1 MDLSRRN
8 SRTPCAGTGFL
19 VVGDAKILCEAAIW
33 TRHNRWHHL
42 GRCSWKLA
50 ILLRLYRILARG
62 KSTSDIWLNP
72 QIYDQFW
79 LQILSAV
86 ATLIEFEGDYVYAA
100 LDYRAA
106 ENEKETTDDTPSNYR
121 DEPVAFFFIIYGLCF
136 QTLIKMVN
144 KSDAQTNRV
153 ITTVLRALRRFLRP
167 SISGNAMYKNFVF
180 AETTDLLDRLVLMES
195 PEVQSMVVQ
204 ITINLARNHPGA
216 LQSIGNERYFTRGFC

>member
-1 MDLSRRN
+1 
-8 SRTPCAGTGFL
+8 
-19 VVGDAKILCEAAIW
+19 
-33 TRHNRWHHL
+33 
-42 GRCSWKLA
+42 
-50 ILLRLYRILARG
+50 
-62 KSTSDIWLNP
+62 
-72 QIYDQFW
+72 
-79 LQILSAV
+79 
-86 ATLIEFEGDYVYAA
+86 LIEFEGDYVYAA